1 MYICKDDH
9 QHYYDHTGEHGWPAT
24 TVLGGAAPET
34 DAEKEKIIDTIQDWK
49 TEKYKDIIGRFVAYI
64 YIGFTNHINYNYYNT
79 IRKKKLMQNTE
90 AFQLAPA

>member
-9 QHYYDHTGEHGWPAT
+9 QHYYNNTGEHGWPAT

-64 YIGFTNHINYNYYNT
+64 YIYKRFYKSY
-79 IRKKKLMQNTE
+79 
-90 AFQLAPA
+90 QL